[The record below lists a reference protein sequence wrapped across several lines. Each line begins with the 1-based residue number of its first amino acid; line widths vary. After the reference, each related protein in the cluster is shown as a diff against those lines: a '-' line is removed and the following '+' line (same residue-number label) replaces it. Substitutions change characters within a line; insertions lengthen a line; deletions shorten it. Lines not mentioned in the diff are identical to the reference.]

1 LVNWPIGQYNIIIF
15 DITKVILLIEWRQYT
30 MKMRV
35 YELAEDLKIP
45 AKELIGFLKEE
56 GIKVK
61 NHMSTLDK
69 DTIELIREVIVAEKA
84 KKATEKKKQLKVIEI
99 NKIPNLKELSS
110 ELKISLSEIIQ
121 KIIQFGT
128 ISSIDK
134 EVPVNI
140 LKKVAKEYGYKITF
154 SDKLKSKK
162 SLQKKDKT
170 VKLILKPPVI
180 TVIGHVD
187 HGKTTLLDT
196 IRKTDVTKGEVG
208 GITQRIGAY
217 KIKIDNKKIVFI
229 DTPGHEAFTTMR
241 ARGVKATDIAV
252 LVVAAD
258 DGVMPQT
265 VEAINHAKAANVPVI
280 VAINKIDKANANVE
294 KVKKGLTKYD
304 LVSEEWGG
312 ETLMVEV
319 SALQKKGIEKLLD
332 TISLQAEMLDLKAN
346 PDIPA
351 KGLIIETK
359 LDKKRG
365 IIASVLIQDG
375 TLKISD
381 YFIAGLSYG
390 KIKSLHD
397 DKGKSIKKVG
407 PSTPVEIIGFYKM
420 PQAGD
425 YFQIVPD
432 DKLAKIII
440 SEREDEERSKII
452 QEPSLSLD
460 NLFLEIKEG
469 KIDKLNIILK
479 TDTQGSL
486 DALQEAIKKIKIE
499 NEEVKI
505 VIIHSGIGN
514 ITETDVM
521 LASASQAIII
531 GFNIR
536 PDTNI
541 LKIAKSEKIDI
552 RLYKI
557 IYDLLDEIKSALK
570 GMLKPKIEEY
580 ICGQAEVREIFK
592 IPKIGSIAGSYVL
605 SGKISKSDNIR
616 VIRDGKLIYEG
627 KVSSLRRFKEDTK
640 EVNADFECGIG
651 IEKFND
657 FKLKDI
663 FEFYTFR
670 EIKEK

>member
-1 LVNWPIGQYNIIIF
+1 
-15 DITKVILLIEWRQYT
+15 

-35 YELAEDLKIP
+35 YELAENLKIP
-45 AKELIGFLKEE
+45 AKELIGFLNKE

-69 DTIELIREVIVAEKA
+69 DTIELIKEVIDAEKE
-84 KKATEKKKQLKVIEI
+84 KKSKEKKKQLKVIEI
-99 NKIPNLKELSS
+99 SKLPNLKELSS
-110 ELKISLSEIIQ
+110 QLKISLSELIQ
-121 KIIQFGT
+121 KIIKFET

-134 EVPVNI
+134 EVPINI
-140 LKKVAKEYGYKITF
+140 LKNIAKEYGYKIEL
-154 SDKLKSKK
+154 SDKLKSK
-162 SLQKKDKT
+162 SSIQKIDKT
-170 VKLILKPPVI
+170 INLIAKPPVV

-217 KIKIDNKKIVFI
+217 QINIDHKKIVFI

-241 ARGVKATDIAV
+241 ARGVKATDVAV

-265 VEAINHAKAANVPVI
+265 IEAINHAKAANVPII
-280 VAINKIDKANANVE
+280 VAINKIDKPNANIE
-294 KVKKGLTKYD
+294 KVMKGLTKYD

-312 ETLMVEV
+312 DTLMVEI
-319 SALQKKGIEKLLD
+319 SALQNKGIEKLLE

-375 TLKISD
+375 SLKIGD

-390 KIKSLHD
+390 KIRNLID
-397 DKGKSIKKVG
+397 DKGKSIKKAG
-407 PSTPVEIIGFYKM
+407 PSTPVEIIGFCKM

-432 DKLAKIII
+432 DKLVKIII
-440 SEREDEERSKII
+440 NEREDEGRSKVTIKS
-452 QEPSLSLD
+452 SLSLD

-486 DALQEAIKKIKIE
+486 DALQESIKKIIIE

-505 VIIHSGIGN
+505 GIIHAGVGN

-521 LASASQAIII
+521 LASASKAIII

-536 PDTNI
+536 PDTNVQ
-541 LKIAKSEKIDI
+541 KIAKSEKVDI

-557 IYDLLDEIKSALK
+557 IYDLIDEIKSALK
-570 GMLKPKIEEY
+570 GYLKPRIEEY
-580 ICGQAEVREIFK
+580 ICGQAEVREVFK
-592 IPKIGSIAGSYVL
+592 IPKIGTIAGSYVVN
-605 SGKISKSDNIR
+605 GKISNNDNIR
-616 VIRDGKLIYEG
+616 VIRDGQLIYEG
-627 KVSSLRRFKEDTK
+627 KVSSLKRFKEDAK
-640 EVNADFECGIG
+640 EVNTGFECGIG
-651 IEKFND
+651 VEKFND
-657 FKLKDI
+657 IKLKDVL
-663 FEFYTFR
+663 EFYTFR
-670 EIKEK
+670 EVKDKKIN

>member
-1 LVNWPIGQYNIIIF
+1 
-15 DITKVILLIEWRQYT
+15 

-35 YELAEDLKIP
+35 YQLAEELKIP
-45 AKELIGFLKEE
+45 AKELIGFLNRE
-56 GIKVK
+56 GVKVK
-61 NHMSTLDK
+61 NHMSTLDN
-69 DTIELIREVIVAEKA
+69 DTIELIKEVIDAEKE
-84 KKATEKKKQLKVIEI
+84 KKVKEKKKQLKVIEI
-99 NKIPNLKELSS
+99 SKLPNLKELSS
-110 ELKISLSEIIQ
+110 QLKISLSEIIQ
-121 KIIQFGT
+121 KIIQFET

-134 EVPVNI
+134 EVPINI
-140 LKKVAKEYGYKITF
+140 LKNIAKEYGYEIEL
-154 SDKLKSKK
+154 SDKLKSK
-162 SLQKKDKT
+162 SNLQKKDKT
-170 VKLILKPPVI
+170 INLIAKPPVV

-217 KIKIDNKKIVFI
+217 QINIDHKKIVFI

-241 ARGVKATDIAV
+241 ARGVKATDVAV

-265 VEAINHAKAANVPVI
+265 VEAINHAKAANVPII

-304 LVSEEWGG
+304 LVPEEWGG

-319 SALQKKGIEKLLD
+319 SALQNKGIEKLLE

-375 TLKISD
+375 ALKIGD

-390 KIKSLHD
+390 KIRNLLD
-397 DKGKSIKKVG
+397 DKGKNIKKAG
-407 PSTPVEIIGFYKM
+407 PSTPVEIIGFCKM

-432 DKLAKIII
+432 DKLVKIII
-440 SEREDEERSKII
+440 SEREDEGRSKII
-452 QEPSLSLD
+452 VKSSLSLD
-460 NLFLEIKEG
+460 NLFLEMKEG

-486 DALQEAIKKIKIE
+486 DALQESIKKIKIE
-499 NEEVKI
+499 NEEAKI
-505 VIIHSGIGN
+505 DIIHAGVGN

-521 LASASQAIII
+521 LASASKAIII

-536 PDTNI
+536 PDTSVQ
-541 LKIAKSEKIDI
+541 KIAKSEKVDI

-557 IYDLLDEIKSALK
+557 IYDLIDEIKSALE
-570 GMLKPKIEEY
+570 GYLKPKIEEY
-580 ICGQAEVREIFK
+580 ICGQAEVREVFK
-592 IPKIGSIAGSYVL
+592 IPKIGTIAGSYIL
-605 SGKISKSDNIR
+605 NGKISNNNNIR
-616 VIRDGKLIYEG
+616 VIRDGKLVYEG
-627 KVSSLRRFKEDTK
+627 KISSLKRFKEDIK
-640 EVNADFECGIG
+640 EVNTGFECGIG

-657 FKLKDI
+657 IKLKDI
-663 FEFYTFR
+663 LEFYTFR
-670 EIKEK
+670 EIKDKKIN

>member
-1 LVNWPIGQYNIIIF
+1 
-15 DITKVILLIEWRQYT
+15 
-30 MKMRV
+30 MKIRV
-35 YELAEDLKIP
+35 YELAEDLKMP
-45 AKELIGFLKEE
+45 AKELIGFLNKE

-61 NHMSTLDK
+61 NHMSALDE
-69 DTIELIREVIVAEKA
+69 DTMELIKEIIDAEKA
-84 KKATEKKKQLKVIEI
+84 VKAKEKKKQLKIV
-99 NKIPNLKELSS
+99 KIKKLPNLKELSS
-110 ELKISLSEIIQ
+110 QLKISLSELIQ

-128 ISSIDK
+128 ITSIDK
-134 EVPVNI
+134 EIPVNI
-140 LKKVAKEYGYKITF
+140 LENIAKEYGYKIEL
-154 SDKLKSKK
+154 SDKLKSKS
-162 SLQKKDKT
+162 SLQKKDNI
-170 VKLILKPPVI
+170 VKLIAKPPVV

-187 HGKTTLLDT
+187 HGKTTLLDA

-217 KIKIDNKKIVFI
+217 QINIDKKNIVFI

-241 ARGVKATDIAV
+241 ARGVKATDVAV

-265 VEAINHAKAANVPVI
+265 VEAINHAKAANVPII

-304 LVSEEWGG
+304 LISEEWGG

-319 SALQKKGIEKLLD
+319 SALQNKGIEKLLEA
-332 TISLQAEMLDLKAN
+332 ISLQAELLDLKAN

-359 LDKKRG
+359 LDKERG

-375 TLKISD
+375 SLKIGD
-381 YFIAGLSYG
+381 YFIAGTSYG
-390 KIKSLHD
+390 KIRSLVD
-397 DKGKSIKKVG
+397 DKGKSIKKAG
-407 PSTPVEIIGFYKM
+407 PSAPVGIIGFCKM
-420 PQAGD
+420 PLAGD
-425 YFQIVPD
+425 NFQIVPD

-440 SEREDEERSKII
+440 NEREEEGRSKIV
-452 QEPSLSLD
+452 EKLELSLD

-469 KIDKLNIILK
+469 KIDRLNIILK

-505 VIIHSGIGN
+505 DIIHAGVGN
-514 ITETDVM
+514 VNETDVM
-521 LASASQAIII
+521 LASASKAIII

-536 PDTNI
+536 PDANVQ
-541 LKIAKSEKIDI
+541 KIAKSEKVDI
-552 RLYKI
+552 RLHKI
-557 IYDLLDEIKSALK
+557 IYNLIDEIKSALK
-570 GMLKPKIEEY
+570 GYLKPKIEEY

-592 IPKIGSIAGSYVL
+592 IPKIGTIAGSYVL
-605 SGKISKSDNIR
+605 SGKLSNNDNIR

-627 KVSSLRRFKEDTK
+627 KVSSLKRFKEDVK
-640 EVNADFECGIG
+640 EVNTGFECGIG
-651 IEKFND
+651 VEKFND
-657 FKLKDI
+657 IKIKDI
-663 FEFYTFR
+663 LEFYTFK
-670 EIKEK
+670 EIKDKKII

>member
-1 LVNWPIGQYNIIIF
+1 MF
-15 DITKVILLIEWRQYT
+15 KDK
-30 MKMRV
+30 
-35 YELAEDLKIP
+35 AP
-45 AKELIGFLKEE
+45 AKELIGFLNKE

-61 NHMSTLDK
+61 NHMSTLDE
-69 DTIELIREVIVAEKA
+69 DTIDLIKEVIEAEKE
-84 KKATEKKKQLKVIEI
+84 KQIKEKKKKLKVI
-99 NKIPNLKELSS
+99 KITKLPNLKELSS
-110 ELKISLSEIIQ
+110 QLKISLSEIIQ
-121 KIIQFGT
+121 KIIKFET

-134 EVPVNI
+134 EVPINI
-140 LKKVAKEYGYKITF
+140 LKQIAKEYGYEIEL
-154 SDKLKSKK
+154 SEKLKTKS
-162 SLQKKDKT
+162 SLQKKDKA
-170 VKLILKPPVI
+170 VNLISKPPVV

-217 KIKIDNKKIVFI
+217 QINIDHKKIVFI

-252 LVVAAD
+252 LVIAAD

-265 VEAINHAKAANVPVI
+265 IEAINHAKAANVPI
-280 VAINKIDKANANVE
+280 LVAINKIDKTNANVE
-294 KVKKGLTKYD
+294 KVKKELTKYD

-312 ETLMVEV
+312 DTLMVEI
-319 SALQKKGIEKLLD
+319 SALQGKGIEKLLE

-351 KGLIIETK
+351 IGLIIETK

-375 TLKISD
+375 SLKVGD

-390 KIKSLHD
+390 KIRNLID
-397 DKGKSIKKVG
+397 DKGKSIKKAG
-407 PSTPVEIIGFYKM
+407 PSTPVEIIGFCKM

-432 DKLAKIII
+432 DKLVKIII
-440 SEREDEERSKII
+440 NEREDEGRSKITAKS
-452 QEPSLSLD
+452 SLSLD
-460 NLFLEIKEG
+460 NLFLEMQEG
-469 KIDKLNIILK
+469 KLDKLNIILK

-486 DALQEAIKKIKIE
+486 DALQEAIKKIKIAT
-499 NEEVKI
+499 EEVK
-505 VIIHSGIGN
+505 VDIIHAGVGN

-521 LASASQAIII
+521 LASASKAIII

-536 PDTNI
+536 PDTSVQ
-541 LKIAKSEKIDI
+541 KIAKSEKVDI

-557 IYDLLDEIKSALK
+557 IYDLIDEIKSALK
-570 GMLKPKIEEY
+570 GYLKPKIEEY
-580 ICGQAEVREIFK
+580 ICGQAEVREVFK
-592 IPKIGSIAGSYVL
+592 IPKIGTIAGSYVL
-605 SGKISKSDNIR
+605 EGKISNNDNIR

-627 KVSSLRRFKEDTK
+627 KISSLKRFKDDVKQVSS
-640 EVNADFECGIG
+640 NFECGIG
-651 IEKFND
+651 VEKFND
-657 FKLKDI
+657 
-663 FEFYTFR
+663 
-670 EIKEK
+670 IK

>member
-1 LVNWPIGQYNIIIF
+1 
-15 DITKVILLIEWRQYT
+15 

-35 YELAEDLKIP
+35 YELAEDLKMP
-45 AKELIGFLKEE
+45 AKELLGFLNKE
-56 GIKVK
+56 GIKAK
-61 NHMSTLDK
+61 NHMSALDE
-69 DTIELIREVIVAEKA
+69 DTVELIKEIIDTERGGKA
-84 KKATEKKKQLKVIEI
+84 KEKKKKLKVL
-99 NKIPNLKELSS
+99 KITKLPNLKELSS
-110 ELKISLSEIIQ
+110 QLKISLSELIQ

-140 LKKVAKEYGYKITF
+140 LKNIAKEYGYKIEL
-154 SDKLKSKK
+154 SDKLKSKS
-162 SLQKKDKT
+162 SLQKKDKAI
-170 VKLILKPPVI
+170 KLIAKPPVV

-187 HGKTTLLDT
+187 HGKTTLLDA

-217 KIKIDNKKIVFI
+217 QIKINNNKIVFI

-241 ARGVKATDIAV
+241 ARGVKATDVAV

-265 VEAINHAKAANVPVI
+265 VEAINHAKAANVPII

-294 KVKKGLTKYD
+294 KVKKGLTKYE

-319 SALQKKGIEKLLD
+319 SALQNKGIEKLLEA
-332 TISLQAEMLDLKAN
+332 ISLQAEILDLKAN

-351 KGLIIETK
+351 KGLIMETK

-375 TLKISD
+375 SLKVGD

-390 KIKSLHD
+390 KIRSLID
-397 DKGKSIKKVG
+397 DKGKSIRKAG
-407 PSTPVEIIGFYKM
+407 PSTPVEIIGFGKM

-440 SEREDEERSKII
+440 NEREEEGRSKVVEKLEI
-452 QEPSLSLD
+452 SLD

-505 VIIHSGIGN
+505 DIIHAGVGN
-514 ITETDVM
+514 VNETDVM
-521 LASASQAIII
+521 LASASKAIII

-536 PDTNI
+536 PNI
-541 LKIAKSEKIDI
+541 NIQKIAKSEKVDI
-552 RLYKI
+552 RLHKI
-557 IYDLLDEIKSALK
+557 IYNLVDEIRSALK
-570 GMLKPKIEEY
+570 GLLKPKIEEY
-580 ICGQAEVREIFK
+580 VCGQAEVREIFK
-592 IPKIGSIAGSYVL
+592 IPKVGTIAGSYVL
-605 SGKISKSDNIR
+605 SGKLSNKDNIR
-616 VIRDGKLIYEG
+616 VIRDGKLIYES
-627 KVSSLRRFKEDTK
+627 KVSSLKRFKEDVK
-640 EVNADFECGIG
+640 EVNTDFECGIG
-651 IEKFND
+651 VENFND
-657 FKLKDI
+657 IKLKDI
-663 FEFYTFR
+663 LEFYTFK
-670 EIKEK
+670 EVKEK

>member
-1 LVNWPIGQYNIIIF
+1 
-15 DITKVILLIEWRQYT
+15 

-35 YELAEDLKIP
+35 YELAEELKIP
-45 AKELIGFLKEE
+45 AKELIGFLNKE

-69 DTIELIREVIVAEKA
+69 DTIELIKEVIDAEKK
-84 KKATEKKKQLKVIEI
+84 KKAKEKKKQLKVIEI
-99 NKIPNLKELSS
+99 NKLPNLKELSS
-110 ELKISLSEIIQ
+110 QLKISLSEIIQ
-121 KIIQFGT
+121 KIIQFGK
-128 ISSIDK
+128 ISSVDK

-140 LKKVAKEYGYKITF
+140 LKNIAKEYGYKIEL
-154 SDKLKSKK
+154 SDKLKSKS
-162 SLQKKDKT
+162 SLHKKDKT
-170 VKLILKPPVI
+170 IKLIEKPPVV

-187 HGKTTLLDT
+187 HGKTTLLDA

-217 KIKIDNKKIVFI
+217 QIKIDNKKIVFI

-241 ARGVKATDIAV
+241 ARGVKATDVAV

-265 VEAINHAKAANVPVI
+265 VEAINHAKAANVPII

-294 KVKKGLTKYD
+294 KVKKGLAKYD

-319 SALQKKGIEKLLD
+319 SALQNKGIEKLLE
-332 TISLQAEMLDLKAN
+332 TILLQAEMLDLKAN
-346 PDIPA
+346 PDLPA

-375 TLKISD
+375 SLKIGD
-381 YFIAGLSYG
+381 YFIAGISYG
-390 KIKSLHD
+390 KIRSLVD
-397 DKGKSIKKVG
+397 DKGKSIKKAG
-407 PSTPVEIIGFYKM
+407 PSTPVEIIGFCKM

-440 SEREDEERSKII
+440 SEREDEGRSKII
-452 QEPSLSLD
+452 KESSFSLD
-460 NLFLEIKEG
+460 NLFLEMKEG
-469 KIDKLNIILK
+469 KVDRLSVILK

-486 DALQEAIKKIKIE
+486 DALQEAIKKIKIGD
-499 NEEVKI
+499 EEVKTD
-505 VIIHSGIGN
+505 IIHAGVGN

-521 LASASQAIII
+521 LATASKAIII

-536 PDTNI
+536 PDTNVQ
-541 LKIAKSEKIDI
+541 KIAKSEKVEI

-557 IYDLLDEIKSALK
+557 IYDLIDEIKSALK
-570 GMLKPKIEEY
+570 GYLKPKIEEY

-592 IPKIGSIAGSYVL
+592 IPKIGTIAGSYVL
-605 SGKISKSDNIR
+605 NGKISKNDNIR

-627 KVSSLRRFKEDTK
+627 KVSSLKRFKEDVK
-640 EVNADFECGIG
+640 EVNSGFECGIG
-651 IEKFND
+651 VEKFND
-657 FKLKDI
+657 IKLKDI
-663 FEFYTFR
+663 LEFYTFR
-670 EIKEK
+670 EVKEK

>member
-1 LVNWPIGQYNIIIF
+1 
-15 DITKVILLIEWRQYT
+15 

-45 AKELIGFLKEE
+45 AKELIGFLNKE
-56 GIKVK
+56 GVKVK
-61 NHMSTLDK
+61 NHMSTLDN
-69 DTIELIREVIVAEKA
+69 DTIELIKEVIDAEKEKQA
-84 KKATEKKKQLKVIEI
+84 KEKKIQIKVIEI
-99 NKIPNLKELSS
+99 SKLPNLKELSS
-110 ELKISLSEIIQ
+110 QLKISLSEIIQ
-121 KIIQFGT
+121 KIMQFGT

-134 EVPVNI
+134 EIPVNV
-140 LKKVAKEYGYKITF
+140 LKNIAKEYGYKVKI
-154 SDKLKSKK
+154 SDKLESKG
-162 SLQKKDKT
+162 SLQEKVNT
-170 VKLILKPPVI
+170 IKLIAKPPVI

-187 HGKTTLLDT
+187 HGKTTLLDA
-196 IRKTDVTKGEVG
+196 IRKTEVTKSEAG

-217 KIKIDNKKIVFI
+217 QVKIDNKKIVFI

-241 ARGVKATDIAV
+241 ARGIKATDIAV

-265 VEAINHAKAANVPVI
+265 VEAINHAKAANVPII

-294 KVKKGLTKYD
+294 KVKKELAKYE

-312 ETLMVEV
+312 DTLMVEV
-319 SALQKKGIEKLLD
+319 SALQNKGIDNLLE

-346 PDIPA
+346 VDIPA

-359 LDKKRG
+359 LDKRKG
-365 IIASVLIQDG
+365 IAASVLIQDG
-375 TLKISD
+375 SLKVGN

-390 KIKSLHD
+390 KIRSLND
-397 DKGKSIKKVG
+397 DKGKSIMKAG

-420 PQAGD
+420 PKAGD

-440 SEREDEERSKII
+440 NEREDEERSKIV
-452 QEPSLSLD
+452 EKSSLSLD
-460 NLFLEIKEG
+460 NLFLEIKKG
-469 KIDKLNIILK
+469 KVDKFEIILK

-486 DALQEAIKKIKIE
+486 EAIQEAINKIKIE
-499 NEEVKI
+499 NEEVKMD
-505 VIIHSGIGN
+505 IIHSGVGS

-521 LASASQAIII
+521 LASASQAIIV

-541 LKIAKSEKIDI
+541 HKIAKLEKIDV

-557 IYDLLDEIKSALK
+557 IYDLIDEIKSALK
-570 GMLKPKIEEY
+570 GYLKPKIEEY

-592 IPKIGSIAGSYVL
+592 IPKIGTIAGSHVL
-605 SGKISKSDNIR
+605 DGKISKNDNIR
-616 VIRDGKLIYEG
+616 VIRDGTLIYEG
-627 KVSSLRRFKEDTK
+627 KVSSLKRFKEDTK
-640 EVNADFECGIG
+640 EVSAGFECGIG
-651 IEKFND
+651 IEKFID
-657 FKLKDI
+657 IKLKDI
-663 FEFYTFR
+663 LEFYTFR
-670 EIKEK
+670 EIKGKKIN

>member
-1 LVNWPIGQYNIIIF
+1 
-15 DITKVILLIEWRQYT
+15 

-35 YELAEDLKIP
+35 YELAEDLKMP
-45 AKELIGFLKEE
+45 AKELIGFLNEE

-69 DTIELIREVIVAEKA
+69 DTIELIKEIIDTEKGKKA
-84 KKATEKKKQLKVIEI
+84 KEKKKQIKVIEI
-99 NKIPNLKELSS
+99 NKLPNLKELSS
-110 ELKISLSEIIQ
+110 QLKISLSEIIQ

-134 EVPVNI
+134 EIPVNI
-140 LKKVAKEYGYKITF
+140 LKNIAKEYGYKMEL
-154 SDKLKSKK
+154 SDKLKSK
-162 SLQKKDKT
+162 SRLQKKDKAI
-170 VKLILKPPVI
+170 KLIVKPPVV

-187 HGKTTLLDT
+187 HGKTTLLDA

-217 KIKIDNKKIVFI
+217 QIKIANNKIVFI

-241 ARGVKATDIAV
+241 ARGVKATDVAV

-265 VEAINHAKAANVPVI
+265 VEAINHAKAANVPII

-294 KVKKGLTKYD
+294 KVKKGLAKYD

-319 SALQKKGIEKLLD
+319 SALQNKGIEKLLE
-332 TISLQAEMLDLKAN
+332 TISLQAEILDLKAN

-351 KGLIIETK
+351 KGLIMETK

-375 TLKISD
+375 SLKIGD

-390 KIKSLHD
+390 KIRSLID
-397 DKGKSIKKVG
+397 DKGKNIKKAG
-407 PSTPVEIIGFYKM
+407 PSTPVGIVGFGKM
-420 PQAGD
+420 PLAGD

-440 SEREDEERSKII
+440 NEREEERRSKVV
-452 QEPSLSLD
+452 EKSELSLD

-505 VIIHSGIGN
+505 DTIHAGVGN

-521 LASASQAIII
+521 LASASKAIII

-536 PDTNI
+536 PDTNVQ
-541 LKIAKSEKIDI
+541 KIAKSEKVDI

-557 IYDLLDEIKSALK
+557 IYDLIDEIKSALK
-570 GMLKPKIEEY
+570 GYLKPKIEEY

-592 IPKIGSIAGSYVL
+592 IPKIGTIAGSYVL
-605 SGKISKSDNIR
+605 NGKISNNDNIR

-627 KVSSLRRFKEDTK
+627 KVSSLKRFKEDVK
-640 EVNADFECGIG
+640 EVNTGFECGIG
-651 IEKFND
+651 VEKFND
-657 FKLKDI
+657 IKLKDI
-663 FEFYTFR
+663 LEFYTFR

>member
-1 LVNWPIGQYNIIIF
+1 
-15 DITKVILLIEWRQYT
+15 
-30 MKMRV
+30 MKIRV
-35 YELAEDLKIP
+35 YELAEDLKMP
-45 AKELIGFLKEE
+45 AKELIGFLNKE

-61 NHMSTLDK
+61 NHMSALDE
-69 DTIELIREVIVAEKA
+69 DTMELIKEIIDAEKA
-84 KKATEKKKQLKVIEI
+84 GKAKEKEKQLKIV
-99 NKIPNLKELSS
+99 KIKKLPNLKELSS
-110 ELKISLSEIIQ
+110 QLKISLSELIQ

-128 ISSIDK
+128 ITSIDK
-134 EVPVNI
+134 EIPVNI
-140 LKKVAKEYGYKITF
+140 LENIAKEYGYKIEL
-154 SDKLKSKK
+154 SDKLKSKG
-162 SLQKKDKT
+162 SLQKKDNI
-170 VKLILKPPVI
+170 VKLIAKPPVV

-187 HGKTTLLDT
+187 HGKTTLLDA

-217 KIKIDNKKIVFI
+217 QINIDKKNIVFI

-241 ARGVKATDIAV
+241 ARGVKATDVAV

-265 VEAINHAKAANVPVI
+265 IEAINHAKAANVPII

-294 KVKKGLTKYD
+294 KVKKGLTKYE
-304 LVSEEWGG
+304 LISEEWGG

-319 SALQKKGIEKLLD
+319 SALQNKGIEKLLEA
-332 TISLQAEMLDLKAN
+332 ISLQAELLDLKAN

-375 TLKISD
+375 SLKIGD
-381 YFIAGLSYG
+381 YFIAGTSYG
-390 KIKSLHD
+390 KIRSLVD
-397 DKGKSIKKVG
+397 DKGKSIKKAG
-407 PSTPVEIIGFYKM
+407 PSAPVGIIGFCKM
-420 PQAGD
+420 PLAGD
-425 YFQIVPD
+425 NFQIVPD

-440 SEREDEERSKII
+440 NEREEEGRSKIV
-452 QEPSLSLD
+452 EKLELSLD

-479 TDTQGSL
+479 TETQGSL

-505 VIIHSGIGN
+505 DIIHAGVGN
-514 ITETDVM
+514 VNETDVM
-521 LASASQAIII
+521 LASASKAIII

-536 PDTNI
+536 PDANVQ
-541 LKIAKSEKIDI
+541 KIAKSEKVDI
-552 RLYKI
+552 RLHKI
-557 IYDLLDEIKSALK
+557 IYNLIDEIKSALK
-570 GMLKPKIEEY
+570 GYLKPKIEEY

-592 IPKIGSIAGSYVL
+592 IPKIGTIAGSYVL
-605 SGKISKSDNIR
+605 SGKLSNNDNIR

-627 KVSSLRRFKEDTK
+627 KVSSLKRFKEDVK
-640 EVNADFECGIG
+640 ELNTGFECGIG
-651 IEKFND
+651 VEKFND
-657 FKLKDI
+657 IKIKDI
-663 FEFYTFR
+663 LEFYTFK
-670 EIKEK
+670 EIKDKKII

>member
-1 LVNWPIGQYNIIIF
+1 
-15 DITKVILLIEWRQYT
+15 
-30 MKMRV
+30 MKIRV
-35 YELAEDLKIP
+35 YELAEDLKMP
-45 AKELIGFLKEE
+45 AKELIGFLNKE

-61 NHMSTLDK
+61 NHMSALDE
-69 DTIELIREVIVAEKA
+69 DTMELIKEIIDAEKVGKA
-84 KKATEKKKQLKVIEI
+84 KEKKKQLKIV
-99 NKIPNLKELSS
+99 KIKKLPNLKELSS
-110 ELKISLSEIIQ
+110 QLKISLSELIQ

-128 ISSIDK
+128 ITSIDK
-134 EVPVNI
+134 EIPVNI
-140 LKKVAKEYGYKITF
+140 LENIAKEYGYKIEL
-154 SDKLKSKK
+154 SDKLKSKN
-162 SLQKKDKT
+162 SLQKKDNI
-170 VKLILKPPVI
+170 VKLIAKPPVV

-187 HGKTTLLDT
+187 HGKTTLLDA

-217 KIKIDNKKIVFI
+217 QINIDKKNIVFI

-241 ARGVKATDIAV
+241 ARGVKATDVAV

-265 VEAINHAKAANVPVI
+265 VEAINHAKAANVPII

-304 LVSEEWGG
+304 LISEEWGG

-319 SALQKKGIEKLLD
+319 SALQNKGIEKLLEA
-332 TISLQAEMLDLKAN
+332 ISLQAELLDLKAN

-359 LDKKRG
+359 LDKERG

-375 TLKISD
+375 SLKIGD
-381 YFIAGLSYG
+381 YFIAGTSYG
-390 KIKSLHD
+390 KIRSLVD
-397 DKGKSIKKVG
+397 DKGKSIKKAG
-407 PSTPVEIIGFYKM
+407 PSAPVGIIGFCKM
-420 PQAGD
+420 PLAGD
-425 YFQIVPD
+425 NFQIVPD

-440 SEREDEERSKII
+440 NEREEEGRSKIV
-452 QEPSLSLD
+452 EKLELSLD

-469 KIDKLNIILK
+469 KIDSLNIILK

-505 VIIHSGIGN
+505 DILHAGVGN
-514 ITETDVM
+514 VNETDVM
-521 LASASQAIII
+521 LASASKAIII

-536 PDTNI
+536 PDASVQ
-541 LKIAKSEKIDI
+541 KIAKSEKVDI
-552 RLYKI
+552 RLHKI
-557 IYDLLDEIKSALK
+557 IYNLIDEIKSALK
-570 GMLKPKIEEY
+570 GYLKPKIEEY

-592 IPKIGSIAGSYVL
+592 IPKIGTIAGSYVL
-605 SGKISKSDNIR
+605 SGKLSNNDNIR

-627 KVSSLRRFKEDTK
+627 KVSSLKRFKEDVK
-640 EVNADFECGIG
+640 EVNTGFECGIG
-651 IEKFND
+651 VEKFND
-657 FKLKDI
+657 IKIKDI
-663 FEFYTFR
+663 LEFYTFK
-670 EIKEK
+670 EIKDKKII

>member
-1 LVNWPIGQYNIIIF
+1 
-15 DITKVILLIEWRQYT
+15 

-35 YELAEDLKIP
+35 YELAEDLKMP
-45 AKELIGFLKEE
+45 AKELIGFLNEE

-69 DTIELIREVIVAEKA
+69 DTIELIREVIEAEKEKKTA
-84 KKATEKKKQLKVIEI
+84 KKEKQLKVIKI
-99 NKIPNLKELSS
+99 NKLPNLKELSS
-110 ELKISLSEIIQ
+110 QLKISLSEIIQ
-121 KIIQFGT
+121 KIIQFET

-140 LKKVAKEYGYKITF
+140 LKKISKKYGYKIIF

-162 SLQKKDKT
+162 SLQEKAKT
-170 VKLILKPPVI
+170 VKLVVKPPVV

-196 IRKTDVTKGEVG
+196 IRNTDVTKGEVG

-217 KIKIDNKKIVFI
+217 KIEIDNKKIVFI

-265 VEAINHAKAANVPVI
+265 VEAINHAKAADVPVI
-280 VAINKIDKANANVE
+280 VAINKIDKANINVD
-294 KVKKGLTKYD
+294 KIKKELAKYD

-319 SALQKKGIEKLLD
+319 SALQKKGIEKLLE

-346 PDIPA
+346 PDVSA
-351 KGLIIETK
+351 KGLILETK

-365 IIASVLIQDG
+365 MVASVLIQDG

-390 KIKSLHD
+390 KIKILHD
-397 DKGKSIKKVG
+397 DKGKSIKKAG
-407 PSTPVEIIGFYKM
+407 PATPVEIIGFYKM

-440 SEREDEERSKII
+440 NQREDEKRSKII

-460 NLFLEIKEG
+460 SLFLEIKEG

-499 NEEVKI
+499 NEEVEI
-505 VIIHSGIGN
+505 VVMHSGVGN

-536 PDTNI
+536 PGTNI
-541 LKIAKSEKIDI
+541 LKIAKSKKIDI

-570 GMLKPKIEEY
+570 GLLKPKIEEY

-616 VIRDGKLIYEG
+616 VVRDGKLIYEG

-657 FKLKDI
+657 FKLKDV

-670 EIKEK
+670 EIKVK

>member
-1 LVNWPIGQYNIIIF
+1 
-15 DITKVILLIEWRQYT
+15 
-30 MKMRV
+30 MKIRV
-35 YELAEDLKIP
+35 YELAEDLKMP
-45 AKELIGFLKEE
+45 AKELIGFLNKE

-61 NHMSTLDK
+61 NHMSALDE
-69 DTIELIREVIVAEKA
+69 DTMELIKEIIDAEKA
-84 KKATEKKKQLKVIEI
+84 VKAKEKKKQLKIV
-99 NKIPNLKELSS
+99 KIKKLPNLKELSS
-110 ELKISLSEIIQ
+110 QLKISLSELIQ

-128 ISSIDK
+128 ITSIDK
-134 EVPVNI
+134 EIPVNI
-140 LKKVAKEYGYKITF
+140 LENIAKEYGYKIEL
-154 SDKLKSKK
+154 SDKLKSKS
-162 SLQKKDKT
+162 SLQKKDNI
-170 VKLILKPPVI
+170 VKLIAKPPVV

-187 HGKTTLLDT
+187 HGKTTLLDA

-217 KIKIDNKKIVFI
+217 QINIDKKNIVFI

-241 ARGVKATDIAV
+241 ARGVKATDVAV

-265 VEAINHAKAANVPVI
+265 VEAINHAKAANVPII

-304 LVSEEWGG
+304 LISEEWGG

-319 SALQKKGIEKLLD
+319 SALQNKGIEKLLEA
-332 TISLQAEMLDLKAN
+332 ISLQAELLDLKAN

-359 LDKKRG
+359 LDKERG

-375 TLKISD
+375 SLKIGD
-381 YFIAGLSYG
+381 YFIAGTSYG
-390 KIKSLHD
+390 KIRNLVD
-397 DKGKSIKKVG
+397 DKGKSIKKAG
-407 PSTPVEIIGFYKM
+407 PSAPVGIIGFCKM
-420 PQAGD
+420 PLAGD
-425 YFQIVPD
+425 NFQIVPD

-440 SEREDEERSKII
+440 NEREEEGRSKIV
-452 QEPSLSLD
+452 EKLELSLD

-505 VIIHSGIGN
+505 DIIHAGVGN
-514 ITETDVM
+514 VNETDVM
-521 LASASQAIII
+521 LASASKAIIV

-536 PDTNI
+536 PDANVQ
-541 LKIAKSEKIDI
+541 KIAKSEKVDI
-552 RLYKI
+552 RLHKI
-557 IYDLLDEIKSALK
+557 IYNLIDEIKSALK
-570 GMLKPKIEEY
+570 GYLKPKIEEY

-592 IPKIGSIAGSYVL
+592 IPKIGTIAGSYVL
-605 SGKISKSDNIR
+605 SGKLSNNDNIR

-627 KVSSLRRFKEDTK
+627 KVSSLKRFKEDVK
-640 EVNADFECGIG
+640 EVNTGFECGIG
-651 IEKFND
+651 VEKFND
-657 FKLKDI
+657 IKIKDI
-663 FEFYTFR
+663 LEFYTFK
-670 EIKEK
+670 EIKDKKII

>member
-1 LVNWPIGQYNIIIF
+1 
-15 DITKVILLIEWRQYT
+15 

-35 YELAEDLKIP
+35 YELAEELKIP
-45 AKELIGFLKEE
+45 AKELIGFLNKE

-69 DTIELIREVIVAEKA
+69 DTIELIKEVIDAEKK
-84 KKATEKKKQLKVIEI
+84 KKAKEKKKQLKVIEI
-99 NKIPNLKELSS
+99 NKLPNLKELSS
-110 ELKISLSEIIQ
+110 QLKISLSEIIQ

-128 ISSIDK
+128 ISSVDK

-140 LKKVAKEYGYKITF
+140 LKNIAKEYGYKIEL
-154 SDKLKSKK
+154 SDKLKSKS
-162 SLQKKDKT
+162 SLHKKDKT
-170 VKLILKPPVI
+170 IKLIEKPPVV

-187 HGKTTLLDT
+187 HGKTTLLDA

-217 KIKIDNKKIVFI
+217 QIKIDNKKIVFI

-241 ARGVKATDIAV
+241 ARGVKATDVAV

-265 VEAINHAKAANVPVI
+265 VEAINHAKAANVPII

-294 KVKKGLTKYD
+294 KVKKGLAKYD

-319 SALQKKGIEKLLD
+319 SALQNKGIEKLLE
-332 TISLQAEMLDLKAN
+332 TILLQAEMLDLKAN
-346 PDIPA
+346 PDLPA

-375 TLKISD
+375 SLKIGD
-381 YFIAGLSYG
+381 YFIAGISYG
-390 KIKSLHD
+390 KIRSLVD
-397 DKGKSIKKVG
+397 DKGKSIKKAG
-407 PSTPVEIIGFYKM
+407 PSTPVEIIGFCKM

-440 SEREDEERSKII
+440 SEREDEGRSKIVK
-452 QEPSLSLD
+452 ESSVSLD
-460 NLFLEIKEG
+460 NLFLEMKEG
-469 KIDKLNIILK
+469 KVDRLSVILK

-486 DALQEAIKKIKIE
+486 DALQEAIKKIIIGD
-499 NEEVKI
+499 EEVKTD
-505 VIIHSGIGN
+505 IIHAGVGN

-521 LASASQAIII
+521 LATASKAIII

-536 PDTNI
+536 PDTNVQ
-541 LKIAKSEKIDI
+541 KIAKSEKVEI

-557 IYDLLDEIKSALK
+557 IYDLIDEIKSALK
-570 GMLKPKIEEY
+570 GYLKPKIEEY

-592 IPKIGSIAGSYVL
+592 IPKIGTIAGSYVL
-605 SGKISKSDNIR
+605 NGKISKNDNIR

-627 KVSSLRRFKEDTK
+627 KVSSLKRFKEDVK
-640 EVNADFECGIG
+640 EVNSGFECGIG
-651 IEKFND
+651 VEKFND
-657 FKLKDI
+657 IKLKDI
-663 FEFYTFR
+663 LEFYTFR
-670 EIKEK
+670 EVKEK

>member
-1 LVNWPIGQYNIIIF
+1 
-15 DITKVILLIEWRQYT
+15 

-35 YELAEDLKIP
+35 YELAEELKIP
-45 AKELIGFLKEE
+45 AKELIGFLNEE

-61 NHMSTLDK
+61 NHMSTLDR
-69 DTIELIREVIVAEKA
+69 DTIELIKEVIDSEK
-84 KKATEKKKQLKVIEI
+84 KKKTTEKKKQLEVMEI
-99 NKIPNLKELSS
+99 NKLPNLKELSS
-110 ELKISLSEIIQ
+110 QLKISLSEMIQ
-121 KIIQFGT
+121 KTMQFGT
-128 ISSIDK
+128 VNSIGR
-134 EVPVNI
+134 EIPVNI
-140 LKKVAKEYGYKITF
+140 LKNIAKEYGYKIKF
-154 SDKLKSKK
+154 SDKLKNKS
-162 SLQKKDKT
+162 SLQEKAKT
-170 VKLILKPPVI
+170 IKLIVKPPIV

-187 HGKTTLLDT
+187 HGKTTLLDV

-217 KIKIDNKKIVFI
+217 QIKIDNRKIVFI

-265 VEAINHAKAANVPVI
+265 VEAINHAKAANVPII

-294 KVKKGLTKYD
+294 KVKKGLTNYD

-312 ETLMVEV
+312 DTLMVEV
-319 SALQKKGIEKLLD
+319 SALQNKGIEKLLE

-346 PDIPA
+346 PNIPA

-375 TLKISD
+375 SLEIGN

-390 KIKSLHD
+390 KIKSLNN
-397 DKGKSIKKVG
+397 DKGKSIIKAG
-407 PSTPVEIIGFYKM
+407 PSTPVEIIGFSKM
-420 PQAGD
+420 PKAGD
-425 YFQIVPD
+425 YFHVVPD

-440 SEREDEERSKII
+440 NEREDEERDKIV
-452 QEPSLSLD
+452 EKTSLSLD

-469 KIDKLNIILK
+469 KIDKFKIILK

-499 NEEVKI
+499 NDE
-505 VIIHSGIGN
+505 VIIDVIHEGVGN

-521 LASASQAIII
+521 LASASRAVII

-536 PDTNI
+536 PDSNI
-541 LKIAKSEKIDI
+541 QKIAKTEKVDI
-552 RLYKI
+552 RLYRI
-557 IYDLLDEIKSALK
+557 IYNLIDEIKSALK
-570 GMLKPKIEEY
+570 GYLKPKIEEY
-580 ICGQAEVREIFK
+580 VCGQAEYCR
-592 IPKIGSIAGSYVL
+592 
-605 SGKISKSDNIR
+605 
-616 VIRDGKLIYEG
+616 KL
-627 KVSSLRRFKEDTK
+627 
-640 EVNADFECGIG
+640 C
-651 IEKFND
+651 IE
-657 FKLKDI
+657 
-663 FEFYTFR
+663 R
-670 EIKEK
+670 

>member
-1 LVNWPIGQYNIIIF
+1 
-15 DITKVILLIEWRQYT
+15 

-45 AKELIGFLKEE
+45 AKELIGFLNEE

-69 DTIELIREVIVAEKA
+69 DTIELIREVIEADKEKKTA
-84 KKATEKKKQLKVIEI
+84 KKEKQLKVIKI
-99 NKIPNLKELSS
+99 NKLPNLKELSS
-110 ELKISLSEIIQ
+110 QLKISLSEIIQ
-121 KIIQFGT
+121 KIIQFET

-140 LKKVAKEYGYKITF
+140 LKNIAKKYGYKIIF

-170 VKLILKPPVI
+170 IKLIVKPPVV

-187 HGKTTLLDT
+187 HGKTTLLDA

-265 VEAINHAKAANVPVI
+265 VEAINHAKAADVPVI
-280 VAINKIDKANANVE
+280 VAINKIDKANINVD
-294 KVKKGLTKYD
+294 KIKKELAKYD

-319 SALQKKGIEKLLD
+319 SALQKKGIEKLLE

-346 PDIPA
+346 PDVPA
-351 KGLIIETK
+351 KGLILETK

-365 IIASVLIQDG
+365 IVASVLIQDG

-390 KIKSLHD
+390 KIKILHD

-407 PSTPVEIIGFYKM
+407 PATPVEIIGFYKM

-440 SEREDEERSKII
+440 NEREDEERSKII

-460 NLFLEIKEG
+460 SLFLEIKEG

-499 NEEVKI
+499 NEEVEI
-505 VIIHSGIGN
+505 VVMHSGVGN

-570 GMLKPKIEEY
+570 GILKPKIEEY

-670 EIKEK
+670 EIKVK

>member
-1 LVNWPIGQYNIIIF
+1 
-15 DITKVILLIEWRQYT
+15 

-35 YELAEDLKIP
+35 YELAEDLKVP
-45 AKELIGFLKEE
+45 AKELIGFLNKE

-61 NHMSTLDK
+61 NHMSTLDE
-69 DTIELIREVIVAEKA
+69 DTIDLIKEVIEAEKE
-84 KKATEKKKQLKVIEI
+84 KQIKEKKKKLKVI
-99 NKIPNLKELSS
+99 KITKLPNLKELSS
-110 ELKISLSEIIQ
+110 QLKISLSEIIQ
-121 KIIQFGT
+121 KIIKFET

-134 EVPVNI
+134 EVPINI
-140 LKKVAKEYGYKITF
+140 LKQIAKEYGYEIEL
-154 SDKLKSKK
+154 SEKLKTKS
-162 SLQKKDKT
+162 SLQKKDKA
-170 VKLILKPPVI
+170 VNLISKPPVV

-217 KIKIDNKKIVFI
+217 QINIDHKKIVFI

-252 LVVAAD
+252 LVIAAD

-265 VEAINHAKAANVPVI
+265 IEAINHAKAANVPI
-280 VAINKIDKANANVE
+280 LVAINKIDKANANVE
-294 KVKKGLTKYD
+294 KVKKELTKYD

-312 ETLMVEV
+312 DTLMVEI
-319 SALQKKGIEKLLD
+319 SALQGKGIEKLLE

-351 KGLIIETK
+351 IGLIIETK

-375 TLKISD
+375 SLKVGD

-390 KIKSLHD
+390 KIRNLID
-397 DKGKSIKKVG
+397 DKGKSIKKAG
-407 PSTPVEIIGFYKM
+407 PSTPVEIIGFCKM

-432 DKLAKIII
+432 DKLVKIII
-440 SEREDEERSKII
+440 NEREDEGRSKITAKS
-452 QEPSLSLD
+452 SLSLD
-460 NLFLEIKEG
+460 NLFLEMQEG
-469 KIDKLNIILK
+469 KLDKLNIILK

-486 DALQEAIKKIKIE
+486 DALQEAIKKIKIAT
-499 NEEVKI
+499 EEVK
-505 VIIHSGIGN
+505 VDIIHAGVGN

-521 LASASQAIII
+521 LASASKAIII

-536 PDTNI
+536 PDTSVQ
-541 LKIAKSEKIDI
+541 KIAKSEKVDI

-557 IYDLLDEIKSALK
+557 IYDLIDEIKSALK
-570 GMLKPKIEEY
+570 GYLKPKIEEY
-580 ICGQAEVREIFK
+580 ICGQAEVREVFK
-592 IPKIGSIAGSYVL
+592 IPKIGTIAGSYVL
-605 SGKISKSDNIR
+605 EGKISNNDNIR

-627 KVSSLRRFKEDTK
+627 KISSLKRFKDDVKQVSS
-640 EVNADFECGIG
+640 NFECGIG
-651 IEKFND
+651 VEKFND
-657 FKLKDI
+657 IKVKDI
-663 FEFYTFR
+663 IEFYTFK
-670 EIKEK
+670 EVKEK

>member
-1 LVNWPIGQYNIIIF
+1 
-15 DITKVILLIEWRQYT
+15 

-35 YELAEDLKIP
+35 YELAEDLKMP
-45 AKELIGFLKEE
+45 AKELIGFLNEE

-69 DTIELIREVIVAEKA
+69 DTIELIREVIEAEKEKKTA
-84 KKATEKKKQLKVIEI
+84 KKEKQLKVIKI
-99 NKIPNLKELSS
+99 NKLPNLKELSS
-110 ELKISLSEIIQ
+110 QLKISLSEIIQ
-121 KIIQFGT
+121 KIIQFET

-140 LKKVAKEYGYKITF
+140 LKKISKKYGYKIIF

-162 SLQKKDKT
+162 SLQEKAKT
-170 VKLILKPPVI
+170 VKLVVKPPVV

-196 IRKTDVTKGEVG
+196 IRNTDVTKGEVG

-217 KIKIDNKKIVFI
+217 KIEIDNKKIVFI

-265 VEAINHAKAANVPVI
+265 VEAINHAKAADVPVI
-280 VAINKIDKANANVE
+280 VAINKIDKANINVD
-294 KVKKGLTKYD
+294 KIKKELAKYD

-319 SALQKKGIEKLLD
+319 SALQKKGIEKLLE

-346 PDIPA
+346 PDVPA
-351 KGLIIETK
+351 KGLILETK

-365 IIASVLIQDG
+365 MVASVLIQDG

-390 KIKSLHD
+390 KIRILHD

-407 PSTPVEIIGFYKM
+407 PATPVEIMGFYKM

-440 SEREDEERSKII
+440 NEREDEERSKII

-460 NLFLEIKEG
+460 SLFLEMKEG

-499 NEEVKI
+499 NEEVEI
-505 VIIHSGIGN
+505 VVMHSGVGN

-570 GMLKPKIEEY
+570 GILKPKIEEY

-616 VIRDGKLIYEG
+616 VVRDGKLIYEG

-640 EVNADFECGIG
+640 EVNVDFECGIG

-657 FKLKDI
+657 FKLKDV

-670 EIKEK
+670 EIKVK

>member
-1 LVNWPIGQYNIIIF
+1 
-15 DITKVILLIEWRQYT
+15 

-45 AKELIGFLKEE
+45 AKELIGFLNRE
-56 GIKVK
+56 GVKVK
-61 NHMSTLDK
+61 NHMSTLDD
-69 DTIELIREVIVAEKA
+69 DTIELIKDVIDAEKGN
-84 KKATEKKKQLKVIEI
+84 KVKEKKKQLKVI
-99 NKIPNLKELSS
+99 KISKLPNLKELSS
-110 ELKISLSEIIQ
+110 QLKISLSEIIQ
-121 KIIQFGT
+121 KIIQFET

-134 EVPVNI
+134 EVPLNI
-140 LKKVAKEYGYKITF
+140 LKYIAKEYGYEIEF
-154 SDKLKSKK
+154 SDKLKSK
-162 SLQKKDKT
+162 SNLQKKDKNIN
-170 VKLILKPPVI
+170 LIAKPPVV

-196 IRKTDVTKGEVG
+196 IRKTNVTKGEVG

-217 KIKIDNKKIVFI
+217 QINIDHKKIVFI

-241 ARGVKATDIAV
+241 ARGVKATDVAV

-265 VEAINHAKAANVPVI
+265 VEAINHAKAANVPII

-304 LVSEEWGG
+304 LVPEEWGG
-312 ETLMVEV
+312 DTLMVEV
-319 SALQKKGIEKLLD
+319 SALQNKGIDKLLE

-375 TLKISD
+375 SLKIGD

-390 KIKSLHD
+390 KIRNLLD
-397 DKGKSIKKVG
+397 DKGKNIKKAG
-407 PSTPVEIIGFYKM
+407 PSTPVEIIGFCKM

-432 DKLAKIII
+432 DKLVKIII
-440 SEREDEERSKII
+440 SEREDEGRSKII
-452 QEPSLSLD
+452 VKSSLSLD
-460 NLFLEIKEG
+460 NLFLEMKEG

-486 DALQEAIKKIKIE
+486 EALQESIKKIKIE

-505 VIIHSGIGN
+505 GIIHAGVGN

-521 LASASQAIII
+521 LASASKAIII

-536 PDTNI
+536 PDTNVQ
-541 LKIAKSEKIDI
+541 KIAKLEKVDI

-557 IYDLLDEIKSALK
+557 IYDIIDEIKSALE
-570 GMLKPKIEEY
+570 GYLKPKIEEY
-580 ICGQAEVREIFK
+580 ICGQAEVRELFK
-592 IPKIGSIAGSYVL
+592 IPKIGTIAGSYVL
-605 SGKISKSDNIR
+605 NGKISNNENIR

-627 KVSSLRRFKEDTK
+627 KISSLKRFKEDIK
-640 EVNADFECGIG
+640 EVNTGFECGIG

-657 FKLKDI
+657 IKLKDI
-663 FEFYTFR
+663 LEFYTFR
-670 EIKEK
+670 EIKDKKIN

>member
-1 LVNWPIGQYNIIIF
+1 
-15 DITKVILLIEWRQYT
+15 

-45 AKELIGFLKEE
+45 AKELIGFLNKE

-69 DTIELIREVIVAEKA
+69 DTIELIREVIITEKG
-84 KKATEKKKQLKVIEI
+84 KKVEEKKKQLKVIKI
-99 NKIPNLKELSS
+99 NKLPNLKELSS
-110 ELKISLSEIIQ
+110 QLKISLSEIIE

-140 LKKVAKEYGYKITF
+140 LKNIAEEYGYKIVL
-154 SDKLKSKK
+154 SDKLKSR
-162 SLQKKDKT
+162 SRLQKKDKT
-170 VKLILKPPVI
+170 IKLIIKPPVV

-187 HGKTTLLDT
+187 HGKTTLLDA
-196 IRKTDVTKGEVG
+196 IRKTDVTKGEAG

-217 KIKIDNKKIVFI
+217 QIKIDNNKIVFI

-241 ARGVKATDIAV
+241 ARGVKATDVAV

-265 VEAINHAKAANVPVI
+265 VEAINHAKAANVPII

-319 SALQKKGIEKLLD
+319 SALQNKGIEKLLE
-332 TISLQAEMLDLKAN
+332 TISLQAELLDLKAN

-359 LDKKRG
+359 LDKKKG

-375 TLKISD
+375 SLKIGD
-381 YFIAGLSYG
+381 YFVAGLSYG
-390 KIKSLHD
+390 KIRNLTD
-397 DKGKSIKKVG
+397 DKGKSIKKAG
-407 PSTPVEIIGFYKM
+407 PSTPVEIIGFCKM

-440 SEREDEERSKII
+440 SEREDEKRIKTIEESSI
-452 QEPSLSLD
+452 SLD
-460 NLFLEIKEG
+460 NLFLEMKEG

-499 NEEVKI
+499 SEEVKI
-505 VIIHSGIGN
+505 DIIHAGVGN

-521 LASASQAIII
+521 LASASKAIII

-536 PDTNI
+536 PDTNVQ
-541 LKIAKSEKIDI
+541 KIAKSEKVDI

-557 IYDLLDEIKSALK
+557 IYDLIDEIKSALK
-570 GMLKPKIEEY
+570 GYIKPKIEEY
-580 ICGQAEVREIFK
+580 ICGQVEVREIFK
-592 IPKIGSIAGSYVL
+592 IPKIGTIAGSYVIN
-605 SGKISKSDNIR
+605 GKISNNDNIR

-627 KVSSLRRFKEDTK
+627 KVSSLKRFKEDIK
-640 EVNADFECGIG
+640 EVNTGFECGIG

-657 FKLKDI
+657 IKLKDI
-663 FEFYTFR
+663 LEFYTFR

>member
-1 LVNWPIGQYNIIIF
+1 
-15 DITKVILLIEWRQYT
+15 

-45 AKELIGFLKEE
+45 AKELIGFLNRE
-56 GIKVK
+56 GVKVK
-61 NHMSTLDK
+61 NHMSTLDN
-69 DTIELIREVIVAEKA
+69 DTIELIKEVIDAEKE
-84 KKATEKKKQLKVIEI
+84 KKVKEKKKQLKVIEI
-99 NKIPNLKELSS
+99 SKLPNLKELSS
-110 ELKISLSEIIQ
+110 QLKISLSEIIQ
-121 KIIQFGT
+121 KIIQFET

-134 EVPVNI
+134 EVPINTLKNI
-140 LKKVAKEYGYKITF
+140 AKEYGYKIEL
-154 SDKLKSKK
+154 SDKLKSK
-162 SLQKKDKT
+162 SNLQKKDKT
-170 VKLILKPPVI
+170 INLIAKPPVV

-196 IRKTDVTKGEVG
+196 IRKTDVTKGEAG

-217 KIKIDNKKIVFI
+217 QINIDDKKIVFI

-241 ARGVKATDIAV
+241 ARGVKATDVAV

-265 VEAINHAKAANVPVI
+265 VEAINHAKAANVPII

-304 LVSEEWGG
+304 LVPEEWGG
-312 ETLMVEV
+312 DTLMVEV
-319 SALQKKGIEKLLD
+319 SALQNKGIDKLLE

-359 LDKKRG
+359 LEKKRG

-375 TLKISD
+375 TLKIGD

-390 KIKSLHD
+390 KIRNLLD
-397 DKGKSIKKVG
+397 DKGKNIKKAG
-407 PSTPVEIIGFYKM
+407 PSTPVEIIGFCKM

-425 YFQIVPD
+425 YFQVVPD
-432 DKLAKIII
+432 DKLVKIII
-440 SEREDEERSKII
+440 NEREDEGRSKII
-452 QEPSLSLD
+452 EKSSLSLD
-460 NLFLEIKEG
+460 NLFLEMKEG

-486 DALQEAIKKIKIE
+486 DALQESIKKIKIE
-499 NEEVKI
+499 NEEAKI
-505 VIIHSGIGN
+505 GIIHAGVGN

-521 LASASQAIII
+521 FASASKAIII

-536 PDTNI
+536 PDTNVQR
-541 LKIAKSEKIDI
+541 IAKFEKVDI

-557 IYDLLDEIKSALK
+557 IYDLIDEIKSALE
-570 GMLKPKIEEY
+570 GYLKPKIVEY
-580 ICGQAEVREIFK
+580 ICGQAEVREVFK
-592 IPKIGSIAGSYVL
+592 IPKIGTIAGSYVL
-605 SGKISKSDNIR
+605 NGKISNNDNIR
-616 VIRDGKLIYEG
+616 LIRDGKLIYEG
-627 KVSSLRRFKEDTK
+627 KISSLKRFKEDIK
-640 EVNADFECGIG
+640 EVNTGFECGIG

-657 FKLKDI
+657 IKLKDI
-663 FEFYTFR
+663 LEFYTFR
-670 EIKEK
+670 EIKDKKIN

>member
-1 LVNWPIGQYNIIIF
+1 
-15 DITKVILLIEWRQYT
+15 

-35 YELAEDLKIP
+35 YELAEDLKMP
-45 AKELIGFLKEE
+45 AKELIGFLNEE

-69 DTIELIREVIVAEKA
+69 DTIELIREVIEAEKEKKTA
-84 KKATEKKKQLKVIEI
+84 KKEKQLKVI
-99 NKIPNLKELSS
+99 KISKLPNLKELSS
-110 ELKISLSEIIQ
+110 QLKISLSEIIQ
-121 KIIQFGT
+121 KIIQFET
-128 ISSIDK
+128 INSIDK

-140 LKKVAKEYGYKITF
+140 LKKISKKYGYKIIF

-170 VKLILKPPVI
+170 VKLIVKPPVI

-196 IRKTDVTKGEVG
+196 IRNTDVTKGEVG

-265 VEAINHAKAANVPVI
+265 IEAINHAKAADVPVI
-280 VAINKIDKANANVE
+280 VAINKTDKANINVD
-294 KVKKGLTKYD
+294 KIKKELAKYD

-319 SALQKKGIEKLLD
+319 SALQKKGIEKLLE

-351 KGLIIETK
+351 KGLILETK

-365 IIASVLIQDG
+365 IVASVLIQDG

-390 KIKSLHD
+390 KIKILYD

-407 PSTPVEIIGFYKM
+407 PATPVEIIGFYKM

-432 DKLAKIII
+432 DKLAKVIINQ
-440 SEREDEERSKII
+440 REDEERSKII

-460 NLFLEIKEG
+460 SLFLEIKEG

-486 DALQEAIKKIKIE
+486 DALQEAIKKLKIE
-499 NEEVKI
+499 NEEVEI
-505 VIIHSGIGN
+505 VVMHSGVGN

-536 PDTNI
+536 PGTNI

-570 GMLKPKIEEY
+570 GLLKPKIEEY

-616 VIRDGKLIYEG
+616 VVRDGKLIYEG

-657 FKLKDI
+657 FKLKDV

-670 EIKEK
+670 EIKVK